1 MFERLKNWFKGGLQ
15 KMAANTGIA
24 REFKDIFEIGGVPAF
39 NQFYYFG
46 IFVWKYLYR
55 GFYNVWHLVPA
66 PTIQNPQNRRQM
78 YRMDLAKAVSAELA
92 SLIWSEAC
100 EVNVTAEG
108 FEPTQEEPTDALGR
122 FVAHVLRENN
132 FGCKMQELI
141 EQAMALG
148 GGTLKVWYESERGAD
163 GEETGIGHI
172 CIGYG
177 MADQFVP
184 TSWNNAE
191 VTEGVF
197 VSRQAKDGWYYTRL
211 EWHRWNGDTYTITN
225 DLYRSEIQKG
235 GATESQDILGY
246 QYPLNAIYPT
256 LNDYTEI
263 KGIDKS
269 LFSYF
274 RTAIANN
281 LDDNSPLGV
290 SIYANAMST
299 LHALDICY
307 DSLVSEFRLGKKRII
322 VPARAIR
329 AVIDPNTGASVRYFD
344 ATDEVYEALATDDQE
359 SLKIQDNS
367 VELRVEEHVRALN
380 VLLSVLC
387 LQTGLSASTFTFDLA
402 SGLKTA
408 TEVVSENSKTYKTVK
423 TNQTQVGGSIERL
436 IHNIIAL
443 AVLYGVTWEG
453 VPVETLISGGYHVNV
468 HFDDSI
474 VQDRQTN
481 INEGIMLVNSGLKS
495 KFTFLTDTL
504 GMTPE
509 QAQAEIERIKAEGRV
524 GAEVFDNLDAFGA

>member
-1 MFERLKNWFKGGLQ
+1 MFERLKNWFKGGMQ

-24 REFKDIFEIGGVPAF
+24 REFKDVFEIGGVPAF

-66 PTIQNPQNRRQM
+66 PTIQNPQHKRQM
-78 YRMDLAKAVSAELA
+78 YRMDIAKAVSAELA

-100 EVNVTAEG
+100 EVNVTADG
-108 FEPTQEEPTDALGR
+108 FVPTQNEPTDALGR
-122 FVAHVLRENN
+122 FVEHVLRENN
-132 FGCKMQELI
+132 FGCKMQQLI

-163 GEETGIGHI
+163 GEEHGDGHI

-211 EWHRWNGDTYTITN
+211 EWHKWNGDTYTIEN
-225 DLYRSEIQKG
+225 RLYRSEMRQE

-246 QYPLNAIYPT
+246 QYPLNAVYPT
-256 LNDYTEI
+256 LNGYTEI

-274 RTAIANN
+274 HTAIANN

-307 DSLVSEFRLGKKRII
+307 DSLISEFRLGKKRII

-329 AVIDPNTGASVRYFD
+329 TVIDPNTGAPVRYFD

-367 VELRVEEHVRALN
+367 VELRVDEHVRALN
-380 VLLSVLC
+380 TLLSVLC
-387 LQTGLSASTFTFDLA
+387 LQTGLSASTLTFDLA

-423 TNQTQVGGSIERL
+423 TNQMQVGTAIERL
-436 IHNIIAL
+436 VHNIIAL

-453 VPVETLISGGYHVNV
+453 APVSKLISGGYHVNV

-481 INEGIMLVNSGLKS
+481 INEGILLINSGLQS
-495 KFTFLTDTL
+495 KFTFMTKTL
-504 GMTPE
+504 GMTSE
-509 QAQAEIERIKAEGRV
+509 QAKAEIERIKAEGRV
-524 GAEVFDNLDAFGA
+524 GTEVFDSLDAFGA